1 MLYATLFFDY
11 NKHMKRYFLFILIG
25 FGSAIYSEN
34 STIEDCIKIEEN
46 EKRLACFDLVT
57 QAAVENIENI
67 ENIEK
72 LEVAIP
78 IKTQRKTIAQKLKDQ
93 VKDFGL
99 TKKQKK
105 EVLEITS
112 TITRL
117 KLQNNYNLLVV
128 LENGQTWRSVE
139 KIRRVRLKEGQTVVI
154 SEGFVSGYSLKVVD
168 KKIAIRVK
176 RIK

>member
-1 MLYATLFFDY
+1 
-11 NKHMKRYFLFILIG
+11 MKKYFLFILIG

-34 STIEDCIKIEEN
+34 NTIEDCIKIEDN
-46 EKRLACFDLVT
+46 EKRLVCFDLVT
-57 QAAVENIENI
+57 Q
-67 ENIEK
+67 
-72 LEVAIP
+72 IP
-78 IKTQRKTIAQKLKDQ
+78 AKSTDEPVVIKTIETQSKTILQKVKDQ

-112 TITRL
+112 KISRL
-117 KLQNNYNLLVV
+117 KLLNSYNLLVV

-139 KIRRVRLKEGQTVVI
+139 KIRRVRMKEGQTVKI
-154 SEGFVSGYSLKVVD
+154 SEGLVSGYSLKVVD

>member
-1 MLYATLFFDY
+1 
-11 NKHMKRYFLFILIG
+11 MKRYLLFILIG

-57 QAAVENIENI
+57 ESANKITEEPQAAKVS
-67 ENIEK
+67 K
-72 LEVAIP
+72 S
-78 IKTQRKTIAQKLKDQ
+78 QRKTIAQKVKEQ
-93 VKDFGL
+93 VKNFGL
-99 TKKQKK
+99 TKKEKK

-112 TITRL
+112 KITRL

-128 LENGQTWRSVE
+128 LDNGQTWRSVE
-139 KIRRVRLKEGQTVVI
+139 KIRRVRLKEGQTVKI

>member
-1 MLYATLFFDY
+1 
-11 NKHMKRYFLFILIG
+11 MKRYLLFILIG

-57 QAAVENIENI
+57 EAANKITEEPEAAKIS
-67 ENIEK
+67 K
-72 LEVAIP
+72 S
-78 IKTQRKTIAQKLKDQ
+78 QRKTIAQKVKDQ

-99 TKKQKK
+99 TKKEKK

-112 TITRL
+112 KITRL

-128 LENGQTWRSVE
+128 LDNGQTWRSVE
-139 KIRRVRLKEGQTVVI
+139 KIRRVRLKEGQTVKI

>member
-1 MLYATLFFDY
+1 
-11 NKHMKRYFLFILIG
+11 MKRYFLFILIG

-57 QAAVENIENI
+57 KSANKITEEPEAAKVS
-67 ENIEK
+67 K
-72 LEVAIP
+72 S
-78 IKTQRKTIAQKLKDQ
+78 QRKTIAQRVKDQ

-99 TKKQKK
+99 TKKEKK

-112 TITRL
+112 KISRL

-128 LENGQTWRSVE
+128 LDNGQTWRSVE
-139 KIRRVRLKEGQTVVI
+139 KIRRVRLKEGQTVTI

>member
-1 MLYATLFFDY
+1 
-11 NKHMKRYFLFILIG
+11 MKRYFLFILIG

-57 QAAVENIENI
+57 ESENKITSEPEAAKVS
-67 ENIEK
+67 K
-72 LEVAIP
+72 S
-78 IKTQRKTIAQKLKDQ
+78 QRKTIAQRVKDQ

-99 TKKQKK
+99 TKKEKK
-105 EVLEITS
+105 ELLEITS
-112 TITRL
+112 KITRL

-128 LENGQTWRSVE
+128 LDNGQTWRSVE
-139 KIRRVRLKEGQTVVI
+139 KIRRVRLKEGQTVKI

>member
-1 MLYATLFFDY
+1 
-11 NKHMKRYFLFILIG
+11 MKRYLLFILIG

-57 QAAVENIENI
+57 KSANKISQEPEAAKIS
-67 ENIEK
+67 K
-72 LEVAIP
+72 S
-78 IKTQRKTIAQKLKDQ
+78 QRKTIAQRVKDQ

-99 TKKQKK
+99 TKKEKK

-112 TITRL
+112 KISRL

-128 LENGQTWRSVE
+128 LDNGQTWRSVE
-139 KIRRVRLKEGQTVVI
+139 KIRRVRLKEGQTVTI
-154 SEGFVSGYSLKVVD
+154 SEGFVSGYSLKVVE

>member
-1 MLYATLFFDY
+1 
-11 NKHMKRYFLFILIG
+11 MKRYFLFILIG

-57 QAAVENIENI
+57 ESANKITEEPQAAKVS
-67 ENIEK
+67 K
-72 LEVAIP
+72 S
-78 IKTQRKTIAQKLKDQ
+78 QRKTITQKVKEQ
-93 VKDFGL
+93 VKNFGL
-99 TKKQKK
+99 TKKEKK
-105 EVLEITS
+105 EVREITS
-112 TITRL
+112 KITRL

-128 LENGQTWRSVE
+128 LDNGQTWRSVE
-139 KIRRVRLKEGQTVVI
+139 KIRRVRLKEGQTVKI

>member
-1 MLYATLFFDY
+1 
-11 NKHMKRYFLFILIG
+11 MKRYLLFILIG
-25 FGSAIYSEN
+25 FVSAIYSEN

-57 QAAVENIENI
+57 KSANKITEEPEAAKVS
-67 ENIEK
+67 K
-72 LEVAIP
+72 S
-78 IKTQRKTIAQKLKDQ
+78 QRKTIAQKVKEQ

-99 TKKQKK
+99 TKKEKK

-112 TITRL
+112 KISRL
-117 KLQNNYNLLVV
+117 KLLNSYNLLVV

-139 KIRRVRLKEGQTVVI
+139 KIRRVRLKEGQTVTI

>member
-1 MLYATLFFDY
+1 
-11 NKHMKRYFLFILIG
+11 MKRYFLFILIG

-57 QAAVENIENI
+57 ESAKKITEEPQAAKVS
-67 ENIEK
+67 K
-72 LEVAIP
+72 S
-78 IKTQRKTIAQKLKDQ
+78 QRKTITQKVKEQ
-93 VKDFGL
+93 VKNFGL
-99 TKKQKK
+99 TKKEKK

-112 TITRL
+112 KITRL

-128 LENGQTWRSVE
+128 LDNGQTWRSVE
-139 KIRRVRLKEGQTVVI
+139 KIRRVRLKEGQTVKI

>member
-1 MLYATLFFDY
+1 
-11 NKHMKRYFLFILIG
+11 MKRYFLFILIG
-25 FGSAIYSEN
+25 LGSAIYSEN

-57 QAAVENIENI
+57 QAAVENI
-67 ENIEK
+67 K
-72 LEVAIP
+72 KPEVAIP

-112 TITRL
+112 IITRL

-139 KIRRVRLKEGQTVVI
+139 KIRRVRLKEGQTVTI

>member
-1 MLYATLFFDY
+1 
-11 NKHMKRYFLFILIG
+11 MKRYFLFILIG
-25 FGSAIYSEN
+25 LGSAIYSEN

-57 QAAVENIENI
+57 QAAVENI
-67 ENIEK
+67 K
-72 LEVAIP
+72 KPEVAIP

-99 TKKQKK
+99 TKKQRK

-112 TITRL
+112 IITRL

-139 KIRRVRLKEGQTVVI
+139 KIRRVRMKEGQTVKI
-154 SEGFVSGYSLKVVD
+154 SEGLVSGYSLKVVD

>member
-1 MLYATLFFDY
+1 
-11 NKHMKRYFLFILIG
+11 MKRYFLFILIG

-57 QAAVENIENI
+57 QAAVENIK
-67 ENIEK
+67 K

-139 KIRRVRLKEGQTVVI
+139 KIRRVRLKEGQTVKI

>member
-1 MLYATLFFDY
+1 
-11 NKHMKRYFLFILIG
+11 MKRYFLFILIG

-46 EKRLACFDLVT
+46 EKRLVCFDLVT
-57 QAAVENIENI
+57 QAAVENI
-67 ENIEK
+67 K
-72 LEVAIP
+72 KPEVAIP

-112 TITRL
+112 KISRL
-117 KLQNNYNLLVV
+117 KLLNSYNLLVV

-139 KIRRVRLKEGQTVVI
+139 KIRRVRMKEGQTVKI
-154 SEGFVSGYSLKVVD
+154 SEGLVSGYSLKVVD

>member
-67 ENIEK
+67 KK

-112 TITRL
+112 IITRL

-139 KIRRVRLKEGQTVVI
+139 KIRRVRLKEGQTVKI

>member
-1 MLYATLFFDY
+1 
-11 NKHMKRYFLFILIG
+11 MKRYLLFILIG

-57 QAAVENIENI
+57 EAANKITEEPEAAKVS
-67 ENIEK
+67 K
-72 LEVAIP
+72 S
-78 IKTQRKTIAQKLKDQ
+78 QRKTIAQRVKDQ

-99 TKKQKK
+99 TKKEKK

-112 TITRL
+112 KITRL

-128 LENGQTWRSVE
+128 LDNGQTWRSVE
-139 KIRRVRLKEGQTVVI
+139 KIRRVRLKEGQTVKI

>member
-1 MLYATLFFDY
+1 
-11 NKHMKRYFLFILIG
+11 MKRYFLFILIG

-57 QAAVENIENI
+57 QAAVENIK
-67 ENIEK
+67 NIEK

-139 KIRRVRLKEGQTVVI
+139 KIRRVRLKEGQTVKI

>member
-34 STIEDCIKIEEN
+34 RTIDDCIKIEEN

-57 QAAVENIENI
+57 QVANKNTEEP
-67 ENIEK
+67 
-72 LEVAIP
+72 EVA
-78 IKTQRKTIAQKLKDQ
+78 KVSKSQRKTIAQKVKEQ
-93 VKDFGL
+93 VKNFGL
-99 TKKQKK
+99 TKKEKK

-112 TITRL
+112 KIIRL

-128 LENGQTWRSVE
+128 LDNGQTWRSVE
-139 KIRRVRLKEGQTVVI
+139 KIRRVRLKEGQTVKI

>member
-1 MLYATLFFDY
+1 
-11 NKHMKRYFLFILIG
+11 MKRYLLFILIG

-57 QAAVENIENI
+57 ESANKITEEPQAAKVS
-67 ENIEK
+67 K
-72 LEVAIP
+72 S
-78 IKTQRKTIAQKLKDQ
+78 QRKTIAQRVKDQ

-99 TKKQKK
+99 TKKEKK

-112 TITRL
+112 KITRL

-128 LENGQTWRSVE
+128 LDNGQTWRSVE
-139 KIRRVRLKEGQTVVI
+139 KIRRVRLKEGQTVKI

>member
-1 MLYATLFFDY
+1 
-11 NKHMKRYFLFILIG
+11 MKRYLLFILIG

-57 QAAVENIENI
+57 EAANKINQEPEAAKIS
-67 ENIEK
+67 K
-72 LEVAIP
+72 S
-78 IKTQRKTIAQKLKDQ
+78 QRKTIAQRVKDQ

-99 TKKQKK
+99 TKKEKK

-112 TITRL
+112 KITRL

-128 LENGQTWRSVE
+128 LDNGQTWRSVE
-139 KIRRVRLKEGQTVVI
+139 KIRRVRLKEGQTVTI

>member
-1 MLYATLFFDY
+1 
-11 NKHMKRYFLFILIG
+11 MKRYILFILIG

-57 QAAVENIENI
+57 EAANKINEEPEAAKIS
-67 ENIEK
+67 K
-72 LEVAIP
+72 S
-78 IKTQRKTIAQKLKDQ
+78 QRKTIAQRVKDQ

-99 TKKQKK
+99 TKKEKK

-112 TITRL
+112 KITRL

-128 LENGQTWRSVE
+128 LDNGQTWRSVE
-139 KIRRVRLKEGQTVVI
+139 KIRRVRLKEGQTVKI

>member
-1 MLYATLFFDY
+1 
-11 NKHMKRYFLFILIG
+11 MKRYLLFILIG

-57 QAAVENIENI
+57 EAANKINEEPEAAKIS
-67 ENIEK
+67 K
-72 LEVAIP
+72 S
-78 IKTQRKTIAQKLKDQ
+78 QRKTIAQKVKEQ
-93 VKDFGL
+93 VKNFGL
-99 TKKQKK
+99 TKKEKK

-112 TITRL
+112 KITRL

-128 LENGQTWRSVE
+128 LDNGQTWRSVE
-139 KIRRVRLKEGQTVVI
+139 KIRRVRLKEGQTVKI

>member
-1 MLYATLFFDY
+1 
-11 NKHMKRYFLFILIG
+11 MKRYLLFILIG

-57 QAAVENIENI
+57 KSANKISQEPEAAKIS
-67 ENIEK
+67 K
-72 LEVAIP
+72 S
-78 IKTQRKTIAQKLKDQ
+78 QRKTIAQRVKDQ

-99 TKKQKK
+99 TKKEKK

-112 TITRL
+112 KITRL

-128 LENGQTWRSVE
+128 LDNGQTWRSIE
-139 KIRRVRLKEGQTVVI
+139 KIRRVRLKEGQTVTI

>member
-1 MLYATLFFDY
+1 
-11 NKHMKRYFLFILIG
+11 MKRYFLFILIG

-34 STIEDCIKIEEN
+34 NTIEDCIKIEDN
-46 EKRLACFDLVT
+46 EKRLVCFDLVT
-57 QAAVENIENI
+57 Q
-67 ENIEK
+67 
-72 LEVAIP
+72 IP
-78 IKTQRKTIAQKLKDQ
+78 AKSTDEPVVIKTIETQSKTILQKVKDQ

-112 TITRL
+112 KISRL
-117 KLQNNYNLLVV
+117 KLLNSYNLLVV

-139 KIRRVRLKEGQTVVI
+139 KIRRVRMKEGQTVKI
-154 SEGFVSGYSLKVVD
+154 SEGLVSGYSLKVVD

>member
-1 MLYATLFFDY
+1 
-11 NKHMKRYFLFILIG
+11 MKRYLLFILIG

-57 QAAVENIENI
+57 EAANKITEEPEAPKVS
-67 ENIEK
+67 K
-72 LEVAIP
+72 S
-78 IKTQRKTIAQKLKDQ
+78 QRKTIAQRVKDQ

-99 TKKQKK
+99 TKKEKK

-112 TITRL
+112 KITRL

-128 LENGQTWRSVE
+128 LDNGQTWRSVE
-139 KIRRVRLKEGQTVVI
+139 KIRRVRLKEGQTVTI
-154 SEGFVSGYSLKVVD
+154 SEGFVSGYSLKVVE

>member
-1 MLYATLFFDY
+1 
-11 NKHMKRYFLFILIG
+11 MKRYFLFILIG

-57 QAAVENIENI
+57 ESANKITEEPQAAKVS
-67 ENIEK
+67 K
-72 LEVAIP
+72 S
-78 IKTQRKTIAQKLKDQ
+78 QRKTIAQRVKDQ

-99 TKKQKK
+99 TKKEKK

-112 TITRL
+112 KITRL

-128 LENGQTWRSVE
+128 LDNGQTWRSVE
-139 KIRRVRLKEGQTVVI
+139 KIRRVRLKEGQTVKI

>member
-1 MLYATLFFDY
+1 
-11 NKHMKRYFLFILIG
+11 MKRYFLFILIG

-34 STIEDCIKIEEN
+34 STIEDCIKIEDN
-46 EKRLACFDLVT
+46 EKRLVCFDLVT
-57 QAAVENIENI
+57 QAAVENI
-67 ENIEK
+67 K
-72 LEVAIP
+72 KPEVAIP

-112 TITRL
+112 IITRL

-139 KIRRVRLKEGQTVVI
+139 KIRRVRMKEGQTVKI
-154 SEGFVSGYSLKVVD
+154 SEGLVSGYSLKVVD

>member
-1 MLYATLFFDY
+1 
-11 NKHMKRYFLFILIG
+11 MKRYFLFILIG

-57 QAAVENIENI
+57 ESANKITEEPQAAKVS
-67 ENIEK
+67 K
-72 LEVAIP
+72 S
-78 IKTQRKTIAQKLKDQ
+78 QRKTITQKVKEQ
-93 VKDFGL
+93 VKNFGL
-99 TKKQKK
+99 TKKEKK

-112 TITRL
+112 KITRL

-128 LENGQTWRSVE
+128 LDNGQTWRSVE
-139 KIRRVRLKEGQTVVI
+139 KIRRVRLKEGQTVTI

>member
-1 MLYATLFFDY
+1 
-11 NKHMKRYFLFILIG
+11 MKRYFLFILIG

-57 QAAVENIENI
+57 ESANKITEEPQAAKVS
-67 ENIEK
+67 K
-72 LEVAIP
+72 S
-78 IKTQRKTIAQKLKDQ
+78 QRKTITQKVKDQ

-99 TKKQKK
+99 TKKEKK

-112 TITRL
+112 KITRL

-128 LENGQTWRSVE
+128 LDNGQTWRSVE
-139 KIRRVRLKEGQTVVI
+139 KIRRVRLKEGQTVKI

>member
-1 MLYATLFFDY
+1 
-11 NKHMKRYFLFILIG
+11 MKRYLLFILIG

-57 QAAVENIENI
+57 KSANKITEEPEAAKVS
-67 ENIEK
+67 K
-72 LEVAIP
+72 S
-78 IKTQRKTIAQKLKDQ
+78 QRKTIAQRVKDQ

-99 TKKQKK
+99 TKKEKK

-112 TITRL
+112 KITRL

-128 LENGQTWRSVE
+128 LDNGQTWRSVE
-139 KIRRVRLKEGQTVVI
+139 KIRRVRLKEGQTVTI

>member
-1 MLYATLFFDY
+1 
-11 NKHMKRYFLFILIG
+11 MKRYLLFILIG

-57 QAAVENIENI
+57 ESANKITEEPQAAKVS
-67 ENIEK
+67 K
-72 LEVAIP
+72 S
-78 IKTQRKTIAQKLKDQ
+78 QRKTITQKVKEQ
-93 VKDFGL
+93 VKNFGL
-99 TKKQKK
+99 TKKEKK

-112 TITRL
+112 KITRL

-128 LENGQTWRSVE
+128 LDNGQTWRSVE
-139 KIRRVRLKEGQTVVI
+139 KIRRVRLKEGQTVKI

>member
-1 MLYATLFFDY
+1 
-11 NKHMKRYFLFILIG
+11 MKRYLLFILIG

-57 QAAVENIENI
+57 KSENKITSEPEAAKVS
-67 ENIEK
+67 K
-72 LEVAIP
+72 SQ
-78 IKTQRKTIAQKLKDQ
+78 KKTIAQRVKDQ

-99 TKKQKK
+99 TKKEKK

-112 TITRL
+112 KITRL

-128 LENGQTWRSVE
+128 LDNGQTWRSVE
-139 KIRRVRLKEGQTVVI
+139 KIRRVRLKEGQTVKI

>member
-1 MLYATLFFDY
+1 
-11 NKHMKRYFLFILIG
+11 MKRYLLFILIG

-57 QAAVENIENI
+57 ESANKINEEPEAAKVS
-67 ENIEK
+67 K
-72 LEVAIP
+72 S
-78 IKTQRKTIAQKLKDQ
+78 QRKTIAQRVKDQ

-99 TKKQKK
+99 TKKEKK

-112 TITRL
+112 KITRL

-128 LENGQTWRSVE
+128 LDNGQTWRSVE

>member
-1 MLYATLFFDY
+1 
-11 NKHMKRYFLFILIG
+11 MKRYFLFILIG

-57 QAAVENIENI
+57 QAAVENIKNI
-67 ENIEK
+67 KNIK
-72 LEVAIP
+72 KPEVAIP

-139 KIRRVRLKEGQTVVI
+139 KIRRVRLKEGQTVTI